1 MQINQVV
8 RTVLD
13 AVGETTK
20 RADFMLEL
28 KMMMAKSATDAELN
42 QFVDSMERSSDR
54 KLAQEQY
61 NPNYR
66 C

>member
-1 MQINQVV
+1 
-8 RTVLD
+8 
-13 AVGETTK
+13 
-20 RADFMLEL
+20 MLEL
-28 KMMMAKSATDAELN
+28 KMMMAKLATDAELN